1 MVYKIP
7 IKNTPNQELTTSI
20 GNVFYKIDLRTIQEN
35 TYMSV
40 WANGEPLFYSQL
52 CVPNEYV
59 NPYNYLSTNGKFYF
73 SCLDN
78 EYPFFKAFNNTQE
91 LLFFTTDEVNN
102 A

>member
-1 MVYKIP
+1 MYKIP
-7 IKNTPNQELTTSI
+7 IKNVPNQELTTSI

-40 WANGEPLFYSQL
+40 WANGELLFYSQL
-52 CVPNEYV
+52 CVPNEYI
-59 NPYNYLSTNGKFYF
+59 NPYNYLSLNGKFYF

-78 EYPFFKAFNNTQE
+78 EYPFFTNFNNTQE
-91 LLFFTTDEVNN
+91 LLFYTTEEVNN